1 MEEPEIV
8 IVIEKGVV
16 CAVATS
22 KAELTYRVIDLDVR
36 EEGRRASVEDM
47 EADATGI
54 NVEEY
59 TQEMTEETGES

>member
-47 EADATGI
+47 ETDATDI

-59 TQEMTEETGES
+59 TQGITKENGE